1 MYRTIIELK
10 EETPK
15 EIAKE
20 IRQICIKA
28 HDNFV
33 GKVQIKDLS
42 TKSFVFEGE
51 EEDYACLNIGFLTLK
66 EETMFRENVKTWQW
80 EDEEPDE
87 SCDLIEILSNPVYC
101 QGA

>member
-20 IRQICIKA
+20 IRQICINA

-33 GKVQIKDLS
+33 GKVQIKDQTEPRTVLQTAVHSISLS
-42 TKSFVFEGE
+42 LLRTDV
-51 EEDYACLNIGFLTLK
+51 LK
-66 EETMFRENVKTWQW
+66 
-80 EDEEPDE
+80 
-87 SCDLIEILSNPVYC
+87 
-101 QGA
+101 

>member
-66 EETMFRENVKTWQW
+66 EL
-80 EDEEPDE
+80 
-87 SCDLIEILSNPVYC
+87 SLIHI
-101 QGA
+101 